1 MYLVSVILVIRE
13 GEEYIRYLDSHFSQI
28 ESNYKNILK
37 FEYFMYENDSHDKTK
52 KEIKLFFENRDGKYL
67 CESVPNSKM
76 MSGISIERGTTMGK
90 FRNKLK
96 KLHGR
101 LKSNFVVLLN
111 CDTIFSL
118 NSITSMINTLLESRE
133 TSMVT
138 GYPICYGSYL
148 EENETNHYYD
158 SLSLITENNIGYKQT
173 GNSCPFK
180 KCARCKMYRNIN
192 RINVPEEHLLDNKNL
207 INVKSAFGGLALLK
221 TSVYN
226 IVDWGESVSE
236 HHSFCEN
243 VRKFGTIVI
252 NPNIKFFTTKKI
264 FSLKYKIIQRI
275 LKNVFDIDK
284 LVASSINT
292 DADDSDN
299 TSEPDENVEQDDT
312 NENEIVSIN
321 NVSKKKETQLNE
333 QQEEYEIVKRPPKEP
348 IKNPLFNELYNFSP
362 INRFSENSESEL
374 YKKLYEGYDALTK
387 ERKRS
392 HEEDDNLSEELEN
405 LSETK
410 TDVEKDQE
418 PEKEKNNHKE
428 RENLSETK
436 TDVEK
441 DQEPKKEKGSHKERE
456 NLSETKT
463 DVEKDQEPEKEKNNH
478 KIGFT
483 IEEIEK
489 TSSSDFSE
497 QLEFVEIP
505 NIHLK
510 TLKNIKLLPNLY
522 DV

>member
-1 MYLVSVILVIRE
+1 
-13 GEEYIRYLDSHFSQI
+13 
-28 ESNYKNILK
+28 
-37 FEYFMYENDSHDKTK
+37 
-52 KEIKLFFENRDGKYL
+52 
-67 CESVPNSKM
+67 
-76 MSGISIERGTTMGK
+76 
-90 FRNKLK
+90 
-96 KLHGR
+96 
-101 LKSNFVVLLN
+101 
-111 CDTIFSL
+111 
-118 NSITSMINTLLESRE
+118 
-133 TSMVT
+133 
-138 GYPICYGSYL
+138 
-148 EENETNHYYD
+148 
-158 SLSLITENNIGYKQT
+158 
-173 GNSCPFK
+173 
-180 KCARCKMYRNIN
+180 MYRNIN

-207 INVKSAFGGLALLK
+207 INVKSAFGGLALVK

-284 LVASSINT
+284 LVASSVNT

-299 TSEPDENVEQDDT
+299 TSEPDENVEQDETNET

-333 QQEEYEIVKRPPKEP
+333 QQEEYEIVKRLPKEP
-348 IKNPLFNELYNFSP
+348 IKNPLFNELYNFSE
-362 INRFSENSESEL
+362 INRFYENSESEV
-374 YKKLYEGYDALTK
+374 YKKLYEGYDTLAK
-387 ERKRS
+387 ERTKSR
-392 HEEDDNLSEELEN
+392 EEDDNLSEELEN
-405 LSETK
+405 LFKGRETLSKERENLSETK
-410 TDVEKDQE
+410 AYLEKDQE
-418 PEKEKNNHKE
+418 PKKEKNNHKE

-436 TDVEK
+436 SDVEK
-441 DQEPKKEKGSHKERE
+441 DEEPKKEKNNNKERE

-463 DVEKDQEPEKEKNNH
+463 DLNKDQKPKKEKEKGNH

-489 TSSSDFSE
+489 TSTDFSE